1 MSGANLVALGH
12 AAMARSH
19 QLILVGGVLGL
30 LSILAGLV
38 SRRVG
43 APMLLVFLGLGMLA
57 GEDGVLGIPYGDF
70 SSAYLIGSVALAVI
84 LFEGGL
90 KTPVAMFRLAF
101 WPAAVL
107 ATVGVAATA
116 IILAGSVWLFGGAS
130 FEGALLAGAAASPT
144 DAAAVAVLLRR
155 AGAALPERLLALL
168 EVESGLNDPMSVF
181 LTFLVLEIITEPQAV
196 TMASA
201 LLLFVREMAGGAALG
216 LLGGWALGQLLK
228 RLPLEASLAPV
239 LALTGGL
246 AVFGLAQLLG
256 TSGFLAIYLT
266 AVITGATGH
275 RSRRE
280 VEHFFEGIAWLAQIV
295 LFLMLGLLVTPHKL
309 LLYLPRAVIG
319 AAVLIFLARPVA
331 VFACLLPFRFNW
343 RQSTFAAW
351 VGLRGAVPIYL
362 SIIPG
367 LADPQRSEPLFESI
381 FILVIASLVVQGWT
395 VAAAARLL
403 GFARRE

>member
-1 MSGANLVALGH
+1 MTGGGLVALGH

-19 QLILVGGVLGL
+19 QLILLGGVLGL

-38 SRRVG
+38 SRRIG
-43 APMLLVFLGLGMLA
+43 APMLLVFLALGMLA

-107 ATVGVAATA
+107 ATIGIAVTA
-116 IILAGSVWLFGGAS
+116 IVLAGAVWLAGGAS
-130 FEGALLAGAAASPT
+130 FDGALLAGAAASPT

-181 LTFLVLEIITEPQAV
+181 LTFLVLQIITEPEAV
-196 TMASA
+196 TIGSA
-201 LLLFVREMAGGAALG
+201 LLLFVKEMAGGAALG

-239 LALTGGL
+239 MALTGGL
-246 AVFGLAQLLG
+246 AVFGLAQLLD
-256 TSGFLAIYLT
+256 TSGFLATYLA
-266 AVITGATGH
+266 AVIVGATQH
-275 RSRRE
+275 RSRTE
-280 VEHFFEGIAWLAQIV
+280 IANFFEGMAWLAQIV
-295 LFLMLGLLVTPHKL
+295 LFLMLGLLVTPHRL
-309 LLYLPRAVIG
+309 LLYLPSAAIG
-319 AAVLIFLARPVA
+319 AAVLIFVARPAA
-331 VFACLLPFRFNW
+331 VFPCLLPFRFSL
-343 RQSTFAAW
+343 RESAFAAW

-367 LADPQRSEPLFESI
+367 LADPHRSEPLFESI
-381 FILVIASLVVQGWT
+381 FILVIASLIVQGWT
-395 VAAAARLL
+395 VAPAAWLL
-403 GFARRE
+403 GFGRRD